1 MNVQIFFYAVM
12 FYLYFYYMCTP
23 PQQEYDVM
31 FKWRM
36 STPDFPQR
44 GTKVRRG
51 K

>member
-1 MNVQIFFYAVM
+1 MFIIFFYAVM
-12 FYLYFYYMCTP
+12 FYVALENMHTP
-23 PQQEYDVM
+23 PQQQYDVM
-31 FKWRM
+31 FKQRM